1 MYYDVY
7 SSCTVL
13 AMSDILKVASSN
25 LVGINYSMNVFLR
38 SWLQLTSVFLH
49 PKCPW
54 ISKEW
59 MSKLCFCNAWRISQF
74 LSPSLFFSFG
84 HAVRCQY
91 SSRHYLPA
99 TPPPTLDREKL
110 KSLLRRTHLAYI
122 NAYIPDG
129 RIRKNNQADKWPEIK
144 GTLQPW
150 KTYLKDIKGTLQP
163 WKVNRLKGHLRD
175 IATLKGK

>member
-54 ISKEW
+54 ISKSEW
-59 MSKLCFCNAWRISQF
+59 VNSAFAMHDASLNFCRLHS
-74 LSPSLFFSFG
+74 FFFFRSCSYS
-84 HAVRCQY
+84 CQY

-99 TPPPTLDREKL
+99 SPPTLDREKL

-129 RIRKNNQADKWPEIK
+129 RIRKNNCRIWQIS
-144 GTLQPW
+144 GQ
-150 KTYLKDIKGTLQP
+150 
-163 WKVNRLKGHLRD
+163 RLKEHCNPEKQIKR
-175 IATLKGK
+175 TLKGPCNPER